1 MNYFGFNCMFV
12 CKNPMA
18 FRFLHI
24 DLDSLAINNTNYVVF
39 NLTAEFSVLET
50 KLMQRACS
58 TAVTGLFEK
67 RKILYMYSLKGVL
80 DVAYFESKRTI
91 SIKRLNMRQSLRRS
105 RFI

>member
-1 MNYFGFNCMFV
+1 MFV

-24 DLDSLAINNTNYVVF
+24 DLDSLAIKNNTNYVVF

-80 DVAYFESKRTI
+80 DVAYFESKRII